1 MRTSGAATETRLTL
15 AMGAIALGVI
25 VLLAGGPS
33 SFLIACEQALRSVA
47 ESIYQGWLTFR
58 G

>member
-1 MRTSGAATETRLTL
+1 MRTSGATTETRLTL
-15 AMGAIALGVI
+15 AMGVIALGVI

-33 SFLIACEQALRSVA
+33 SFLVACEHALRSVA
-47 ESIYQGWLTFR
+47 ESIYEGWLTFR